1 MAENTESSSAKPVV
15 AVFSLSTDDDF
26 SASVKDDDIPKPW
39 SDVKE
44 LSEQKEQLT
53 AKVST
58 GLQEVE
64 DDLFIDLPG
73 KRGEG
78 KAKRFW
84 TELRTKSALTFTL
97 AAALILLTHINL
109 VVFIVTQVNVFVTP
123 INFDVRRQHSC
134 LLNRVNKCRNNYML
148 MNVFYLNVAD

>member
-1 MAENTESSSAKPVV
+1 MAENTESSSAKTVL
-15 AVFSLSTDDDF
+15 AAFSLSSDDDF

-58 GLQEVE
+58 GLPEIE
-64 DDLFIDLPG
+64 DVDLFIDLPG
-73 KRGEG
+73 TRGEG

-97 AAALILLTHINL
+97 AAALILLTHINM

-123 INFDVRRQHSC
+123 INFGVRRQHSC

-148 MNVFYLNVAD
+148 MNVFY